1 MASANSINKT
11 YSLSLISKD
20 IWKNINS
27 LTQENIKQGTLP
39 YIENNPYPQ
48 DLNLVNESHL
58 GDINKIQLEL
68 GASLMN
74 AKSLEWVFAADAEM
88 IGLELKQNSNGFF
101 MQKNLSRNGDAS
113 TDVQFAFLK
122 DQFTPESIKKLFNPS
137 YLESLSKNTE
147 SLEKIKK
154 ISHQFIINMD
164 EYNRGERENFLIKEK
179 KENLKNNLNND
190 YLKEKIRETTQKI
203 THSYDNNQKKVFD
216 HLQNYY
222 LKQIT
227 GFGTYKLT
235 EENKKSILQAFK
247 EISIVETPRL
257 TELLTESFVLADRKT
272 HYEFAKENIYSELD
286 KTKSVSV
293 LTPSLEQNK
302 EQTRKDKSQE
312 KLRDRDRTLRPHHTR
327 GRQ

>member
-1 MASANSINKT
+1 M
-11 YSLSLISKD
+11 
-20 IWKNINS
+20 
-27 LTQENIKQGTLP
+27 QGWH
-39 YIENNPYPQ
+39 E
-48 DLNLVNESHL
+48 
-58 GDINKIQLEL
+58 G
-68 GASLMN
+68 
-74 AKSLEWVFAADAEM
+74 
-88 IGLELKQNSNGFF
+88 
-101 MQKNLSRNGDAS
+101 
-113 TDVQFAFLK
+113 
-122 DQFTPESIKKLFNPS
+122 
-137 YLESLSKNTE
+137 
-147 SLEKIKK
+147 
-154 ISHQFIINMD
+154 
-164 EYNRGERENFLIKEK
+164 NRGERENLLIKAK

-247 EISIVETPRL
+247 ELSIVETPRL

-272 HYEFAKENIYSELD
+272 HYEFAKEKIYSERD
-286 KTKSVSV
+286 KSKSVSV

-302 EQTRKDKSQE
+302 EQTRNEKSQE